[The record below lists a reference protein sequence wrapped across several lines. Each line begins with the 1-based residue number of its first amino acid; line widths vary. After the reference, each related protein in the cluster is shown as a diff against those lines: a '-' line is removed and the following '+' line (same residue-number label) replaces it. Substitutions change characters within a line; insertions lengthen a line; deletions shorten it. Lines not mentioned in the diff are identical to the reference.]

1 MCMLL
6 LRVVLLAVAI
16 DTCTYLLCGVYVYT
30 RLICLILGVEALRG
44 MPSTLLGRT
53 AQRNSECL
61 NRCKGYA
68 DVFFLI
74 VFLNSESKKAPQH
87 HVLRFGARTQGSP
100 AKGEAAQKRGA
111 PLFRIAPL
119 RP

>member
-1 MCMLL
+1 
-6 LRVVLLAVAI
+6 
-16 DTCTYLLCGVYVYT
+16 
-30 RLICLILGVEALRG
+30 

-74 VFLNSESKKAPQH
+74 VFLNSESKKLPWRTDAG
-87 HVLRFGARTQGSP
+87 LAR
-100 AKGEAAQKRGA
+100 QKRGRPYSGSP
-111 PLFRIAPL
+111 PLAAIGAVRDARARGPRTDL
-119 RP
+119 GKMATDLWE

>member
-1 MCMLL
+1 M
-6 LRVVLLAVAI
+6 
-16 DTCTYLLCGVYVYT
+16 YNSYF
-30 RLICLILGVEALRG
+30 LILGRLVEAPRG

>member
-1 MCMLL
+1 MVC
-6 LRVVLLAVAI
+6 
-16 DTCTYLLCGVYVYT
+16 YVQIMYKSYF
-30 RLICLILGVEALRG
+30 LILGRLVEAPRG

-100 AKGEAAQKRGA
+100 AKARLRKKKGGA
-111 PLFRIAPL
+111 LFRIAPL

>member
-1 MCMLL
+1 M
-6 LRVVLLAVAI
+6 
-16 DTCTYLLCGVYVYT
+16 YNSYF
-30 RLICLILGVEALRG
+30 LILGRLVEAPRG

-53 AQRNSECL
+53 AQRNSERL

-119 RP
+119 AAIGAVRDARARGPRTDLGKMATDLWE